1 MIVFAGG
8 RFCVWKY
15 DGGPP
20 CEFWPSEPKMEFWD
34 SGELSCEKLRVQMAG
49 RAAASGDVLEV
60 RCGRD
65 DRRRPEAVKATSRD
79 CDAIVCG

>member
-1 MIVFAGG
+1 MTVFAGG

-20 CEFWPSEPKMEFWD
+20 CEFCWPSEPKMEFWN
-34 SGELSCEKLRVQMAG
+34 SGELSCEKQRVEMAG
-49 RAAASGDVLEV
+49 RAASGDVLEM

-65 DRRRPEAVKATSRD
+65 DRRRPEAVEATSRVR
-79 CDAIVCG
+79 DAIVCG